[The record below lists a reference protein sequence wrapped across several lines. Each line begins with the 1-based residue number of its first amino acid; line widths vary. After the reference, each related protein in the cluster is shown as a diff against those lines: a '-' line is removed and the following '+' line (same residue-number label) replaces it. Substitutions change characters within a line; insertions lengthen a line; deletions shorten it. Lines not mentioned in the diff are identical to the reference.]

1 MPTITKTTRPL
12 FYAVTVYQSNMHS
25 PISVM
30 HALLAQPRLT
40 NLCVRTLSMV
50 SIYVSI
56 QYYIC
61 FKHHWQPLGRRRVRC
76 FPGIHHH
83 VSFVRSKMEPLG
95 FIIIIRPSCFE
106 VKCCPWARSA
116 GDMPYLCAFAFK
128 RCFLSTLWLRRGV
141 SGTCLAPL
149 CWSRRSCPMHRR
161 PRGRCISQEISFSQ
175 CAP

>member
-1 MPTITKTTRPL
+1 MVVPL
-12 FYAVTVYQSNMHS
+12 GMKHASSTMLDVGGCRQSQRQPAHCFTLWQFIKVICIPPFQWCMLYLPSPGSQTFVYEH
-25 PISVM
+25 
-30 HALLAQPRLT
+30 
-40 NLCVRTLSMV
+40 VRTLSMV

-61 FKHHWQPLGRRRVRC
+61 FKHRWQPLGRRRVRC

-116 GDMPYLCAFAFK
+116 GDMPYLCAF
-128 RCFLSTLWLRRGV
+128 V
-141 SGTCLAPL
+141 
-149 CWSRRSCPMHRR
+149 
-161 PRGRCISQEISFSQ
+161 I
-175 CAP
+175 